1 MSEAIKTL
9 GKNGLEI
16 NEYKGEF
23 SLIATYEGKDG
34 KSYRQWGK
42 PKIGKTDYGDK
53 DRPFKIILGDKLD
66 AERAL
71 LKVLREITGLEYS
84 AGGNEQA
91 PF

>member
-1 MSEAIKTL
+1 MQIKTL

-16 NEYKGEF
+16 NEYKREF

-34 KSYRQWGK
+34 KFYQQWGK
-42 PKIGKTDYGDK
+42 AKIGKDSYGEK
-53 DRPFKIILGDKLD
+53 DRPFKIVLGDKLD
-66 AERAL
+66 AERVL

-84 AGGNEQA
+84 AGGNDSA